1 MHPLANDA
9 LLATNNSF
17 TKKMEERYVNK
28 VILVGRT
35 TRDVEVKH
43 GDNESIFARFTLAV
57 DRRFKNLEDEQTAD
71 FISCVAFGKIAEFL
85 EKFGKKGVKFIV
97 EGRIQ
102 TGSYTNKEGVKVYT
116 TDVVVEEHEFAES
129 KGSSNGSG
137 QSSLPTPGA
146 DTGDGFMNIPDGID
160 EELPFS

>member
-1 MHPLANDA
+1 
-9 LLATNNSF
+9 
-17 TKKMEERYVNK
+17 MEERYVNK

-57 DRRFKNLEDEQTAD
+57 DRRFKKLEDEQTAD

-102 TGSYTNKEGVKVYT
+102 TGSYTNKDGVKVYT
-116 TDVVVEEHEFAES
+116 SDIVVEHMEFAES
-129 KGSSNGSG
+129 KGTSA
-137 QSSLPTPGA
+137 PDDA
-146 DTGDGFMNIPDGID
+146 AFIDIP
-160 EELPFS
+160 EEMIAEMPFR